1 MAGSSDPVVL
11 EDYLL
16 AEDAPLLEE
25 MAEEDEEID
34 LYNDMTFGLDRD
46 SMEEEVAKA
55 PAPQDKDPEPSPMDK
70 SIEEGTVMEEDE
82 SKAVE
87 EPGPEAEEKPS
98 ILEEMDEAEEE
109 HEGEPGTQ
117 LEDYGDMEEEGEL
130 GADEHEEVEV
140 EVEEEEDEE
149 EEEED
154 EQEEGEQQ
162 HHDDGDSKEQNDLGD
177 PAVMRAVHGK
187 PTLESLDSAV
197 VDSSIGSSWE
207 GYKADD
213 LVLADVWSSSPGSI
227 PSHRMLEDKA
237 ILHVLERV
245 PPTSHMSLDF
255 LGSPVQRGYPDSPG
269 LKRPNFRMMS
279 PKSFPQRF
287 MRQSPMMPRSLYSP
301 RPFTP
306 PRRASPLFTPSQ
318 SSEYTSPMPFRPMS
332 PNIRTPTQPLG
343 MRFGPMSPSLDPSL
357 FFSPSAGLQGKFSV
371 PSHMTQLHP
380 QHQRILN
387 QRQQRGQ
394 VQSISPKK
402 PWSSKADPYAGLMT
416 LKEKDWVIKVQMM
429 QLQSE
434 NPHLDDYYY
443 QAYYHQLE
451 RKQAEE
457 ELFGG
462 RSKQEPPKLVTPYI
476 QKMETH
482 DSVVRIAGSLGQ
494 VAMSTCYSPR
504 RAIDAVHHVLLEEAV
519 GNQRLRAL
527 DRIEKMFLQLLDVEE
542 TQRKMTL
549 APEEQHPR
557 FQEKKSHEVGRIF
570 HTLKTGAC
578 GSEEEAEDEF
588 LQVLCVRKGKK
599 LTARLLPHLTREQ
612 AEGILVAITRH
623 LPFLMRKDVLDE
635 SLPVL
640 YGPLS
645 EMVGKM
651 TFSELIEVLQEL
663 TRPLPDSLELPL
675 TMALKN
681 QFGISLLYSLLS
693 HGEKLLSSDVP
704 LEPHSGDFEKWTDTV
719 FLVARELSQVPK
731 TSLVEPLVL
740 PSNLLSLFCRYLD
753 KQTIHRLEV
762 KMECASLPSETA
774 MLC

>member
-1 MAGSSDPVVL
+1 
-11 EDYLL
+11 
-16 AEDAPLLEE
+16 

-287 MRQSPMMPRSLYSP
+287 MRQQSPMMPRSLYSP